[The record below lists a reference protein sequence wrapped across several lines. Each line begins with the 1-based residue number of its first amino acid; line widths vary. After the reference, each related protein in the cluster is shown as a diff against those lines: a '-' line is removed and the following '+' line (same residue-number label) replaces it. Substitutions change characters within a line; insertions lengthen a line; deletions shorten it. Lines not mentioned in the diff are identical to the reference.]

1 MMEKATKESEA
12 ESYRAAEL
20 FVEWL
25 ERQITLASRGD
36 NETALDVEPSGKYW
50 LGRLASED
58 FVANTGLGERGERLE
73 PCAQGIRVR
82 PFDRGPWTFRAHVSA
97 VCWILAKDKVWRKSE
112 RIDEHFSVTVEEESS
127 ARSFGA
133 EALEKALTRAAG
145 TSGLSAE
152 VRTELEP
159 CADGGSELTVTLV
172 NTSADTHKVLK
183 DTRLYECRLEIRG
196 LKTRPFILEALPDSF
211 RYDRRIDAYGVNCG
225 VSSGDKGSLFTVDTV
240 TASKVRPRFWGS
252 SEPEPDLSFR
262 SLERDPISAARGLR
276 DSLAHWGAALWNQ
289 RALEKKAEQHQWSPE
304 MLNEAK
310 AAAQDFNEELDRIAY
325 GVELLEKH
333 DELRRSFQLMN
344 RAMAISSRGKYD
356 NWRPFQIGFLL
367 ANLRC
372 IAEPESES
380 DIVDIVWFATGG
392 GKTETYLGL
401 VVTASL
407 FDRLR
412 GKTTGITAWSR
423 FPLRM
428 LSLQQMQRFADAVAS
443 AETVRREANIPGA
456 PFSLGFFVGQGATPN
471 SVKED
476 APPGDPWDPDDERM
490 PDRLR
495 VLQKCPFCNRETI
508 KMSFNRVLW
517 KLEHQCVGEGC
528 PWPERAL
535 PFYVVDEEIYRF
547 LPTVL
552 VGTLDK
558 AASIGMQASMRGFV
572 GAPWGQCSRDGHGF
586 VYAPRAKRPTGCLV
600 PGCNSPIRDLSIAKH
615 LFGLTFRLQD
625 ELHLLRD
632 SLGAVDAHY
641 EALYDGL
648 QQDLCGFRPKILAS
662 SATLTGYERQA
673 DVLYRRKA
681 RVFPQQGPSAVE
693 GFWTASS
700 DSLMRSYVALAPRGV
715 TIEYAVDRLLTELQ
729 RNVRKLSTEPEAV
742 CREIGIET
750 RYASKLLSWYGTDV
764 VYGNTLRDLDAVVRS
779 METQVQVAGRLNA
792 DSLTGR
798 TEFETVREI
807 LRRLEKP
814 EEDFQDRLHLIS
826 ASSMMSHGVDIDR
839 LNVMVMLG
847 IPLTTAEFIQATA
860 RIGRRL
866 PGLVFV
872 VHKIG
877 RERDASVFR
886 SFPKFVEQ
894 GDRFVEPVPVTRRS
908 RRVLERTV
916 AGLEMARILMIHEPN
931 SKGSLATLRALKRY
945 LVSSGFTFAGEL
957 KALFA
962 YLGLRPDVDTNICAD
977 LESWMSTFERNV
989 NDPLPGMQ
997 FPGDASPSGKPMRSL
1012 RDVEEQVP
1020 LFLNRMP

>member
-1 MMEKATKESEA
+1 MAIEKSATEN
-12 ESYRAAEL
+12 YRAAEL

-25 ERQITLASRGD
+25 ERQITCSGRGD
-36 NETALDVEPSGKYW
+36 DDTFLDVEPSGKYW

-58 FVANTGLGERGERLE
+58 FVANSGLGERGERLE
-73 PCAQGIRVR
+73 PCAQGIRLR
-82 PFDRGPWTFRAHVSA
+82 PRDEGPWKFSIRVWA
-97 VCWILAKDKVWRKSE
+97 VCWIRGKDRVWRKSE
-112 RIDEHFSVTVEEESS
+112 RIDEKFSVTVEASS
-127 ARSFGA
+127 ASQTFGRTS
-133 EALEKALTRAAG
+133 LDKALSRIAG
-145 TSGLSAE
+145 TPGLSAE
-152 VRTELEP
+152 IRTELGS
-159 CADGGSELTVTLV
+159 CTNGGAELAIILV
-172 NTSADTHKVLK
+172 NTSPETHKILK
-183 DTRLYECRLEIRG
+183 DTRLYECKLEISG
-196 LKTRPFILEALPDSF
+196 LNTRPFILEALPDSF
-211 RYDRRIDAYGVNCG
+211 RYDRRIEAYGVNCG
-225 VSSGDKGSLFTVDTV
+225 VSSTVEGDLVTVDTV
-240 TASKVRPRFWGS
+240 TASKARPRFWGS
-252 SEPEPDLSFR
+252 TEAEPDLSFE
-262 SLERDPISAARGLR
+262 SLERNPVSSARGLR
-276 DSLAHWGAALWNQ
+276 DALARWGAEVWGQDALKR
-289 RALEKKAEQHQWSPE
+289 RANRYDWSPQ
-304 MLNEAK
+304 MLAEAE
-310 AAAQDFNEELDRIAY
+310 AGARDFKEELDRIAY
-325 GVELLEKH
+325 GVELLEKN
-333 DELRRSFQLMN
+333 DLLRRSFQLMN
-344 RAMAISSRGKYD
+344 RAMSISSRGKYV

-367 ANLRC
+367 ANLRA
-372 IAEPESES
+372 IVEPELES

-443 AETVRREANIPGA
+443 AEIVRREANISGA

-471 SVKED
+471 SIKED
-476 APPGDPWDPDDERM
+476 APSGDPWDPDDELM

-495 VLQKCPFCNRETI
+495 VLRTCPFCNHETI
-508 KMSFNRVLW
+508 RMVFNRVLW
-517 KLEHQCVGEGC
+517 RLEHQCVSEGC

-558 AASIGMQASMRGFV
+558 AALIAMQASMRGFV
-572 GAPWGQCSRDGHGF
+572 GAPWGLCSRDGHGF
-586 VYAPRAKRPTGCLV
+586 VYAPRAKRQNGCLV
-600 PGCNSPIRDLSIAKH
+600 PGCESLRGDLPIAES

-648 QQDLCGFRPKILAS
+648 EQELCGFKPKILAS

-673 DVLYRRKA
+673 EVLYRRKA

-693 GFWTASS
+693 GFWTAHSE
-700 DSLMRSYVALAPRGV
+700 SLMRRYVAVAPRGV

-729 RNVRKLSTEPEAV
+729 RNVRRLSSEPERV
-742 CREIGIET
+742 CHEIGIDS
-750 RYASKLLSWYGTDV
+750 RYAPDLLSLYGTDV

-779 METQVQVAGRLNA
+779 METQVQVVGRLNT

-798 TEFETVREI
+798 TEFESVREI

-814 EEDFQDRLHLIS
+814 EPDFQDRLHLIS

-877 RERDASVFR
+877 RERDAGVFR
-886 SFPKFVEQ
+886 SFPKYVEQ

-931 SKGSLATLRALKRY
+931 SKVSLATLRALKKY
-945 LVSSGFTFAGEL
+945 IGSSRFTFSGEL
-957 KALFA
+957 DALVA
-962 YLGLRPDVDTNICAD
+962 YLGLNADVDPNICSD
-977 LESWMSTFERNV
+977 LERWMRGFERNIV
-989 NDPLPGMQ
+989 DPLPGMQ
-997 FPGDASPSGKPMRSL
+997 FPSDASPTGKPMRSL

-1020 LFLNRMP
+1020 LFLNRIP